1 MPSKD
6 VWNIRREACGVLT
19 MKKYSLLI
27 LILANLVPVAGIFLF
42 NWDVFSILFFYWIES
57 AVVGLFNIAKMFMI
71 KSVNAFGVSHKTSGI
86 VFFIV
91 HYSLFMLGHGVF
103 LYALFAPVDI
113 RASTIILAVISLTI
127 SHGVSFVTNYIG
139 HKEYEK
145 VTLSQQM
152 VAPYGRI
159 VFMHITII
167 LCGFL
172 ISLTG
177 TNQVLLIALIIF
189 KITIDV
195 ITHLKEH
202 TKLGTYF
209 RVEAGE

>member
-1 MPSKD
+1 
-6 VWNIRREACGVLT
+6 
-19 MKKYSLLI
+19 
-27 LILANLVPVAGIFLF
+27 
-42 NWDVFSILFFYWIES
+42 
-57 AVVGLFNIAKMFMI
+57 
-71 KSVNAFGVSHKTSGI
+71 
-86 VFFIV
+86 
-91 HYSLFMLGHGVF
+91 MLGHGF
-103 LYALFAPVDI
+103 FIYALFAPVDI
-113 RASTIILAVISLTI
+113 LASTVILAVISLTI

-177 TNQVLLIALIIF
+177 TNQVLLIVLVIF
-189 KITIDV
+189 KIAIDV
-195 ITHLKEH
+195 IAHLREH

-209 RVEAGE
+209 RVEADE

>member
-1 MPSKD
+1 
-6 VWNIRREACGVLT
+6 
-19 MKKYSLLI
+19 MKKYSLST
-27 LILANLVPVAGIFLF
+27 LILANLIPVAGIFLF
-42 NWDVFSILFFYWIES
+42 DWDVFSILFFYWIES
-57 AVVGLFNIAKMFMI
+57 AVVGVFNIAKMLMI
-71 KSVNAFGVSHKTSGI
+71 KSVNASGISHKTSGI

-91 HYSLFMLGHGVF
+91 HYSIFMLGHGF
-103 LYALFAPVDI
+103 FIYALFAPVDI
-113 RASTIILAVISLTI
+113 RASTIILAVISLTV

-139 HKEYEK
+139 HNEYEK

-177 TNQVLLIALIIF
+177 TNQVLLIVLVIF
-189 KITIDV
+189 KIAIDIV
-195 ITHLKEH
+195 AHLREH

-209 RVEAGE
+209 KVEAGE